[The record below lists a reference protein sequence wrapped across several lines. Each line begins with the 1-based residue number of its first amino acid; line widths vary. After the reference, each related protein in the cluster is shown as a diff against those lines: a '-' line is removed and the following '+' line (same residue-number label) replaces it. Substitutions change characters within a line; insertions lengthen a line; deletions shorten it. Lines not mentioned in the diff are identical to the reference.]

1 MEEYAAMSD
10 RDWHGPV
17 LAGGERIA
25 VPVQGRNPVAWPGYT
40 PRTAVSA
47 WRLSRAIVASWD
59 FSVYGGS
66 FGEDDATVL
75 EAAATAAVAERLPL
89 VTLVRSGGTRLQ
101 EGMAALVGIPRARL
115 ALRELARAGLPHLSV
130 ADAPTTG
137 GVWIS
142 VTSGADLRV
151 GVEGATVAFAG
162 PRVVEAFTG
171 TLPGPDSHT
180 AESAY
185 GAGLVDALLP
195 GDDVPGWL
203 GRVLTALTPEPQ
215 PSPQPAPVEVPER
228 SGWEQ
233 VQAARAR
240 TTSGSDLLAVLLTD
254 QIDLRAPAGDDT
266 VAAAVGRLSG
276 RPVVGVALAAQ
287 LGGRPTPDG
296 YRLATRA
303 YRLADRLRLPILSL
317 VDTPGADPGTASEE
331 GGIAPA
337 MGEALDALLGCSTPT
352 LAFVHGEGGSG
363 GALAAAAADVVLLAP
378 DSYFAAIGPEGAAA
392 ALRRPVEEC
401 ADLMR
406 IGPAELLRL
415 GFADAVAGPGDL
427 AGHLARLSSM
437 SADERLRQ
445 RSQRWGLALSGYL

>member
-1 MEEYAAMSD
+1 
-10 RDWHGPV
+10 
-17 LAGGERIA
+17 
-25 VPVQGRNPVAWPGYT
+25 
-40 PRTAVSA
+40 
-47 WRLSRAIVASWD
+47 
-59 FSVYGGS
+59 
-66 FGEDDATVL
+66 
-75 EAAATAAVAERLPL
+75 
-89 VTLVRSGGTRLQ
+89 
-101 EGMAALVGIPRARL
+101 MAALVGIPRARL
-115 ALRELARAGLPHLSV
+115 ALRELARAGLAHLSV

-171 TLPGPDSHT
+171 TLPAPDSHT

-195 GDDVPGWL
+195 GDEVPGWL

-215 PSPQPAPVEVPER
+215 PSPEPAPVEVPQR

-240 TTSGSDLLAVLLTD
+240 TTSGSDLLAELLTD
-254 QIDLRAPAGDDT
+254 QVDLRAPAGDDT
-266 VAAAVGRLSG
+266 VAAAVGRLGG

-296 YRLATRA
+296 YHLAARA

-337 MGEALDALLGCSTPT
+337 MGEALDALLDCSTPT
-352 LAFVHGEGGSG
+352 VAFVHGEGGSG

-378 DSYFAAIGPEGAAA
+378 DSYFAPIGPEGAAA
-392 ALRRPVEEC
+392 ALRRPAEEC

-406 IGPAELLRL
+406 VGPADLLRL
-415 GFADAVAGPGDL
+415 RFADAVAGPGAL
-427 AGHLARLSSM
+427 ATHLARLSSM